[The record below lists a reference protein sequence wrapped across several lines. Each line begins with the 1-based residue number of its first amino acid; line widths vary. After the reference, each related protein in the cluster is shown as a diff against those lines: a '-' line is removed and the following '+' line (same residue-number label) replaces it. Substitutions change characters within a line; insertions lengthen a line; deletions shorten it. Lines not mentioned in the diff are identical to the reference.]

1 MLRSPHWRKRQM
13 NKKKI
18 ILIVLI
24 IAFII
29 IAIFSMRGVLT
40 PYVSFKKAIESG
52 SYVQVIGKLNKE
64 TPIKYYEGYFTFSFA
79 DEAGTPMEVT
89 YSGVKPLNFEH
100 ANQIVALGT
109 FNAQEKIFDA
119 DKILIKCP
127 SKYVKENK

>member
-1 MLRSPHWRKRQM
+1 M

-18 ILIVLI
+18 ILIILI

-40 PYVSFKKAIESG
+40 PYVSFKKAIETG

-64 TPIKYYEGYFTFSFA
+64 AQIKYYEGYFTFSFK
-79 DEAGTPMEVT
+79 DDYGTSMEVN

-109 FNAQEKIFDA
+109 YNAGKKIFEA

>member
-1 MLRSPHWRKRQM
+1 M
-13 NKKKI
+13 NKNKI
-18 ILIVLI
+18 ILVVLI

-40 PYVSFKKAIESG
+40 PYVSFNKAMETG
-52 SYVQVIGKLNKE
+52 SYVQVIGKLKKD
-64 TPIKYYEGYFTFSFA
+64 TPIKYYEGYFTFSFK
-79 DEAGTPMEVT
+79 DDQGTEMDVS

-100 ANQIVALGT
+100 ATQIVALGT
-109 FNAQEKIFDA
+109 YNAEKKTFES

>member
-1 MLRSPHWRKRQM
+1 M

-24 IAFII
+24 IAFVV
-29 IAIFSMRGVLT
+29 IAVFSMRGVLT
-40 PYVSFKKAIESG
+40 PYVSFKKAMDSG
-52 SYVQVIGKLNKE
+52 GYVQVIGKLNKE
-64 TPIKYYEGYFTFSFA
+64 EPLKYYEGYFTFSFRD
-79 DEAGTPMEVT
+79 DEGTDMAAS

-109 FNAQEKIFDA
+109 YSAEKKIFEA

-127 SKYVKENK
+127 SKYVKESK